1 MKIGT
6 GLAALAL
13 WFAFGVCQSL
23 PAAEKPAIPSIPKVT
38 VRAVLEPYYVCSA
51 AIIGIEKG
59 WYDEVGITFSPP
71 PYGKVVTGAETVQMV
86 ASQTIDMIDQPTIHL
101 LGAIRD
107 LPKVKVFVHDSM
119 FWGSI
124 VVGNPKFKS
133 AEEFMADGDTPEQA
147 LEKALA
153 QIKGKRYGYDG
164 TTGSLSFVNTVFRKG
179 GFETK
184 DVDLHAFQDPEI
196 AAMMFTDQIDFCGGM
211 GLPVAQELLS
221 KGFKVIATAA
231 QIATSAKAS
240 PDSIELRTIFPV
252 GWTTYDSFIENN
264 YDTIL
269 RFTSVVWRQTRFQ
282 NENQEEALAIHT
294 PFINSISG
302 ARNTIEQVK
311 YAYDIFD
318 PFVRMEDQ
326 ARWYNDPGYP
336 LYEDHILGSYIN
348 SWIESGYL
356 EKGEVKPSD
365 ITIAGKVY
373 KDMLDLKKKAEAEA
387 AEAKRI
393 LGEGKGGLEAVKQ
406 SAELLAKA
414 RGFLESY
421 NYLDASRFAAAAKEW
436 AIYSETVKD

>member
-1 MKIGT
+1 MKRTFI
-6 GLAALAL
+6 ALAL
-13 WFAFGVCQSL
+13 CTWTLFT
-23 PAAEKPAIPSIPKVT
+23 PAAHAVDKPAVPTIPKVS

-59 WYDEVGITFSPP
+59 WYDEVGITFAPP

-107 LPKVKVFVHDSM
+107 LPKVKAFVYDSM

-133 AEEFMADGDTPEQA
+133 ADEFMAEGMDLEAA
-147 LEKALA
+147 LRAAIE
-153 QIKGKRYGYDG
+153 QIKGRRYGYDG
-164 TTGSLSFVNTVFRKG
+164 TTGSLSFVNTVFAKG
-179 GFETK
+179 GFDSGSVE
-184 DVDLHAFQDPEI
+184 LQSFQDPEI
-196 AAMMFTDQIDFCGGM
+196 AAMMLTDQIDFCGGM
-211 GLPVAQELLS
+211 GLPVAQELIG
-221 KGFKVIATAA
+221 KGFKIIATAA

-252 GWTTYDSFIENN
+252 GWTTYDSFIEND

-269 RFTSVVWRQTRFQ
+269 RFASVVWRQSRFQ

-318 PFVRMEDQ
+318 PFIRMEDQ
-326 ARWYNDPGYP
+326 DRWYNDPSYP
-336 LYEDHILGSYIN
+336 LYEEHILGSYIQ
-348 SWIESGYL
+348 SWVEADYL
-356 EKGEVKPSD
+356 NQGEVKPAD

-373 KDMLDLKKKAEAEA
+373 RDMLDLKKRAEADIE
-387 AEAKRI
+387 ETRGI
-393 LGEGKGGLEAVKQ
+393 LARGQGDLEAVKQ
-406 SAELLAKA
+406 AADLLSKA
-414 RGFLESY
+414 RSFVENY
-421 NYLDASRFAAAAKEW
+421 NYLDASRFAAAAKNW
-436 AIYSETVKD
+436 AAYSEQAN

>member
-1 MKIGT
+1 MKRTIIVLVLCIC
-6 GLAALAL
+6 GLAGAMR
-13 WFAFGVCQSL
+13 
-23 PAAEKPAIPSIPKVT
+23 AAAGDKPSIPAIPKVS

-59 WYDEVGITFSPP
+59 WFDEVGITFAPP

-107 LPKVKVFVHDSM
+107 LPKVKAFVYDSM

-133 AEEFMADGDTPEQA
+133 VEEYQAEGMPLDEA
-147 LEKALA
+147 LRTALA

-164 TTGSLSFVNTVFRKG
+164 TTGSLSFVNTVFTKG
-179 GFETK
+179 GFDSGAVE
-184 DVDLHAFQDPEI
+184 LQSFQDPEI
-196 AAMMFTDQIDFCGGM
+196 AAMMMTDQIDFCGGM
-211 GLPVAQELLS
+211 GLPVAQELIS

-252 GWTTYDSFIENN
+252 GWTTYDTFIEEN

-269 RFTSVVWRQTRFQ
+269 RFTSVIWRQSRFQ

-311 YAYDIFD
+311 YAYDLFD
-318 PFVRMEDQ
+318 PFIRMEDQ
-326 ARWYNDPGYP
+326 ERWYNDPTYP
-336 LYEDHILGSYIN
+336 MYEEHILGSYIQ
-348 SWIESGYL
+348 SWVEAGYL
-356 EKGEVKPSD
+356 NQGEIKPAD

-373 KDMLDLKKKAEAEA
+373 HDMIDLKKRAESDMEA
-387 AEAKRI
+387 VRAVLAKGQGD
-393 LGEGKGGLEAVKQ
+393 LDAVKQ
-406 SAELLAKA
+406 AAELLSKA
-414 RGFLESY
+414 RGYLENY

-436 AIYSETVKD
+436 AAYSEQ